1 VDERTRLGLGVLGA
15 SLMLG
20 ALGDVLLRATPWG
33 GNFFLWAAALA
44 GAAAVVAWLGRLRVA
59 GEGRWLVPVA
69 VLFALGLAW
78 RDSPMVVFLDLL
90 AFLIAVSLAVLRG
103 RSGRLRLAGISE
115 YVLSGIYTG
124 ALSFAGPLPVAMRD
138 IRWREVARGG
148 WRDPALAATRG
159 VFIAA
164 PLLLVFGGLFVA
176 ADAVFEKLVVDFLG
190 FDVAEV
196 FGHLF
201 LILLFTWVTA
211 GLLWV
216 ALMARNPET
225 LSFGRP
231 DSLSLGIIELGIVL
245 GLLDLLFLVFV
256 IVQVRYLFGGA
267 ERVLTTAGLTYAEYA
282 RRGFFELVTVTALVL
297 PTLLLAH
304 WLLRAGSP
312 ARERAFRILASALVA
327 LLFVVIASAL
337 QRMYLYL
344 EEYGLTE
351 LRLYATN
358 FMVWLAVVLVWFL
371 LTVLRGRRDRFAF
384 GALVTGFAAI
394 LLINVINPDALIA
407 RTNLDRLEE
416 GKRFDA
422 YYLTTLSA
430 DAAPVLLE
438 ALPEIPEERL
448 VIEPDFS
455 VEQAIVHRWRDGE
468 TDWRTWNL
476 SRERAR
482 CLAEAYAIT
491 SRPAQETDTG
501 PGRKVNPE

>member
-20 ALGDVLLRATPWG
+20 ALGDMLLRATPWG
-33 GNFFLWAAALA
+33 INFFLWAAVLS
-44 GAAAVVAWLGRLRVA
+44 GAAAVLVWLGRLRAA

-69 VLFALGLAW
+69 LLFALGIAW
-78 RDSPMVVFLDLL
+78 RDSPAVVLLDLL
-90 AFLIAVSLAVLRG
+90 AFLIATSLAVLRG
-103 RSGRLRLAGISE
+103 RSGRLRVAGISE
-115 YVLSGIYTG
+115 YLLGGIYTG
-124 ALSFAGPLPVAMRD
+124 ALSYAGPLPVAIRD
-138 IRWREVARGG
+138 VKWREVARGG
-148 WRDPALAATRG
+148 WREPALAATRG

-164 PLLLVFGGLFVA
+164 PLLLVFGALFVA
-176 ADAVFEKLVVDFLG
+176 ADAVFEKLVVDILG
-190 FDVAEV
+190 FNVAEV

-201 LILLFTWVTA
+201 LVVLFAWITA

-216 ALMARNPET
+216 ALLARNPES

-256 IVQVRYLFGGA
+256 LVQVRYLFGA

-297 PTLLLAH
+297 PTLLFAH
-304 WLLRAGSP
+304 WLLRAGNP
-312 ARERAFRILASALVA
+312 ARERVFRLMAGVLVA
-327 LLFVVIASAL
+327 LLFVVMASAL

-351 LRLYATN
+351 LRLYATI
-358 FMVWLAVVLVWFL
+358 FMAWLAVVLVWFL

-384 GALVTGFAAI
+384 GALAAGFAAI

-422 YYLTTLSA
+422 VYLTTLSA
-430 DAAPVLLE
+430 DAAPVLFE

-448 VIEPDFS
+448 QIAPHLTA
-455 VEQAIVHRWRDGE
+455 EQVLLDRWKKGGE
-468 TDWRTWNL
+468 TGWRTWNL

-482 CLAEAYAIT
+482 RLAEAYAMAHKP
-491 SRPAQETDTG
+491 SAESGARPAE
-501 PGRKVNPE
+501 V

>member
-1 VDERTRLGLGVLGA
+1 MDERTRLGLGVLGA

-33 GNFFLWAAALA
+33 VNFFLWVAALA
-44 GAAAVVAWLGRLRVA
+44 GAAAVVALLGRLRVA

-69 VLFALGLAW
+69 VLCALGVAW
-78 RDSPMVVFLDLL
+78 RDSPTVVFLDLL
-90 AFLIAVSLAVLRG
+90 AVLIAVSLAVLRG
-103 RSGRLRLAGISE
+103 RSGGLQLAGISE
-115 YVLSGIYTG
+115 YVLGGIYTG
-124 ALSFAGPLPVAMRD
+124 ALSSAGPLPVAIRD
-138 IRWREVARGG
+138 VKWREVARGG

-164 PLLLVFGGLFVA
+164 PLLLVFGALFVA

-201 LILLFTWVTA
+201 LILLYTWVTA

-216 ALMARNPET
+216 ALLASNPES
-225 LSFGRP
+225 LSFRRP

-282 RRGFFELVTVTALVL
+282 RRGFFELVAVTALAL

-304 WLLRAGSP
+304 WLLRSGS
-312 ARERAFRILASALVA
+312 RERVFRVLAGALVA
-327 LLFVVIASAL
+327 LLFVVMASAL

-351 LRLYATN
+351 LRLYATI
-358 FMVWLAVVLVWFL
+358 FMAWLAVVLVWFL
-371 LTVLRGRRDRFAF
+371 LTVLRGRRYRFAF

-394 LLINVINPDALIA
+394 LLINVMNPDALIA

-430 DAAPVLLE
+430 DAAPALFD

-448 VIEPDFS
+448 LIQGDFS
-455 VEQAIVHRWRDGE
+455 VEQALVRRWKGGE
-468 TDWRTWNL
+468 SDWRTWNL

-482 CLAEAYAIT
+482 RLAETYVVT
-491 SRPAQETDTG
+491 GRPAQETGTRL
-501 PGRKVNPE
+501 GRNVNPE

>member
-33 GNFFLWAAALA
+33 VNFFLWVAALA
-44 GAAAVVAWLGRLRVA
+44 GAAAVVALLGRLRVA

-69 VLFALGLAW
+69 VLCALGVAW
-78 RDSPMVVFLDLL
+78 RDSPTVVFLDLL
-90 AFLIAVSLAVLRG
+90 AVLIAVSLAVLRG
-103 RSGRLRLAGISE
+103 RSGGLQLAGISE
-115 YVLSGIYTG
+115 YVLGGIYTG
-124 ALSFAGPLPVAMRD
+124 ALSSAGPLPVAIRD
-138 IRWREVARGG
+138 VKWREVARGG

-164 PLLLVFGGLFVA
+164 PLLLVFGALFVA

-201 LILLFTWVTA
+201 LILLYTWVTA

-216 ALMARNPET
+216 ALLASNPES
-225 LSFGRP
+225 LSFRRP

-282 RRGFFELVTVTALVL
+282 RRGFFELVAVTALAL

-304 WLLRAGSP
+304 WLLRSGS
-312 ARERAFRILASALVA
+312 RERVFRVLAGALVA
-327 LLFVVIASAL
+327 LLFVVMASAL

-351 LRLYATN
+351 LRLYATI
-358 FMVWLAVVLVWFL
+358 FMAWLAVVLVWFL
-371 LTVLRGRRDRFAF
+371 LTVLRGRRYRFAF

-394 LLINVINPDALIA
+394 LLINVMNPDALIA

-430 DAAPVLLE
+430 DAAPALFD

-448 VIEPDFS
+448 LIQGDFS
-455 VEQAIVHRWRDGE
+455 VEQALVRRWKGGE
-468 TDWRTWNL
+468 SDWRTW
-476 SRERAR
+476 
-482 CLAEAYAIT
+482 T
-491 SRPAQETDTG
+491 
-501 PGRKVNPE
+501 

>member
-1 VDERTRLGLGVLGA
+1 MDERTRLGLGVLGA
-15 SLMLG
+15 SLILG
-20 ALGDVLLRATPWG
+20 ALGDLLLRATPWG
-33 GNFFLWAAALA
+33 VNFFLWTAALA
-44 GAAAVVAWLGRLRVA
+44 GAAAVVAVLGRLRVA

-69 VLFALGLAW
+69 VLFALGVAW
-78 RDSPMVVFLDLL
+78 RDSPTVVFLDLL

-103 RSGRLRLAGISE
+103 RSGRLRLTGISE
-115 YVLSGIYTG
+115 YVLGGIYTG
-124 ALSFAGPLPVAMRD
+124 AFSSAGPLPVAIRD
-138 IRWREVARGG
+138 VRWREVARGG

-216 ALMARNPET
+216 ALMARNPEN

-304 WLLRAGSP
+304 WLLRAGN
-312 ARERAFRILASALVA
+312 RERAFRVLAGALVA
-327 LLFVVIASAL
+327 LLFVVMASAL

-351 LRLYATN
+351 LRLYATI
-358 FMVWLAVVLVWFL
+358 FMAWLAGVLVWFL

-384 GALVTGFAAI
+384 GALLTGFAAI
-394 LLINVINPDALIA
+394 LLINVMNPDALIA

-416 GKRFDA
+416 GERFDA

-430 DAAPVLLE
+430 DAAPVLFE

-448 VIEPDFS
+448 QIVPHLT
-455 VEQAIVHRWRDGE
+455 VEEVLLDRWKGGE

-482 CLAEAYAIT
+482 RLAEAYAIT
-491 SRPAQETDTG
+491 HKPTPGADTRS
-501 PGRKVNPE
+501 GRNVEPE

>member
-1 VDERTRLGLGVLGA
+1 MDERTRLGLGVLGA

-20 ALGDVLLRATPWG
+20 ALGDMLLRAAPWG
-33 GNFFLWAAALA
+33 VNFFLWAVALA
-44 GAAAVVAWLGRLRVA
+44 GAAAVLVWLGRLRVA

-69 VLFALGLAW
+69 LLFALGIAW
-78 RDSPMVVFLDLL
+78 RDSPAVVLLDLL
-90 AFLIAVSLAVLRG
+90 AFLIATSLAVLRG
-103 RSGRLRLAGISE
+103 RSGRLRVAGISE
-115 YVLSGIYTG
+115 YLLGGIYTG
-124 ALSFAGPLPVAMRD
+124 ALSYAGPLPVAIRD
-138 IRWREVARGG
+138 VKWREVARGG

-159 VFIAA
+159 VFLAA
-164 PLLLVFGGLFVA
+164 PLLLVFGA
-176 ADAVFEKLVVDFLG
+176 LVVDFLG

-201 LILLFTWVTA
+201 LIVFFAWITA

-216 ALMARNPET
+216 ALLARNPES

-245 GLLDLLFLVFV
+245 GLLDMLFLVFV
-256 IVQVRYLFGGA
+256 LVQVRYLFGGA

-304 WLLRAGSP
+304 WLLRAGN
-312 ARERAFRILASALVA
+312 RERVFRVLAGALVA
-327 LLFVVIASAL
+327 LLFVVMASAL

-351 LRLYATN
+351 LRLYATI
-358 FMVWLAVVLVWFL
+358 FMAWLAVVLVWFL

-384 GALVTGFAAI
+384 GALAAGFAAI

-407 RTNLDRLEE
+407 RTNLDRLQE

-422 YYLTTLSA
+422 VYLTTLSA
-430 DAAPVLLE
+430 DAAPVLFE

-448 VIEPDFS
+448 QIAPHLT
-455 VEQAIVHRWRDGE
+455 VEQVLLDRWKSGE

-482 CLAEAYAIT
+482 RLAEAYAIVHKP
-491 SRPAQETDTG
+491 SAESDARPAE
-501 PGRKVNPE
+501 V

>member
-1 VDERTRLGLGVLGA
+1 MDERTRLGLGVLGA

-33 GNFFLWAAALA
+33 VNFFLWVAALA
-44 GAAAVVAWLGRLRVA
+44 GAAAVVALLGRLRVA

-69 VLFALGLAW
+69 VLFALGVAW
-78 RDSPMVVFLDLL
+78 RDSPTVVFLDLL
-90 AFLIAVSLAVLRG
+90 DVLIAVSLAVLRG
-103 RSGRLRLAGISE
+103 RSGGLRLAGISE
-115 YVLSGIYTG
+115 YVLGGIYTG
-124 ALSFAGPLPVAMRD
+124 ALSSAGPLPVAIRD
-138 IRWREVARGG
+138 VKWREVARGG

-164 PLLLVFGGLFVA
+164 PLLLVFGALFVA

-201 LILLFTWVTA
+201 LILLYTWVTA

-216 ALMARNPET
+216 ALLASNPES
-225 LSFGRP
+225 LSFRRP

-282 RRGFFELVTVTALVL
+282 RRGFFELVAVTALAL

-304 WLLRAGSP
+304 WLLRSGS
-312 ARERAFRILASALVA
+312 RERVFRVLAGALVA
-327 LLFVVIASAL
+327 LLFVVMASAL

-351 LRLYATN
+351 LRLYATI
-358 FMVWLAVVLVWFL
+358 FMAWLAVVLVWFL
-371 LTVLRGRRDRFAF
+371 LTVLRGRRYRFAF

-394 LLINVINPDALIA
+394 LLINVMNPDALIA

-430 DAAPVLLE
+430 DAAPALFD

-448 VIEPDFS
+448 LIQGDFS
-455 VEQAIVHRWRDGE
+455 VEQALVRRWKGGE
-468 TDWRTWNL
+468 SDWRTWNL

-482 CLAEAYAIT
+482 RLAETYVVT
-491 SRPAQETDTG
+491 GRPAQETGTRL
-501 PGRKVNPE
+501 GRNVNPE